1 MSESLINKGVA
12 VVGSPQ
18 RDHAPIVVVGVAR
31 GGTSMVAGSLA
42 HLGIFMGAQ
51 SSPPVF
57 EDVRLS
63 TLFEQKDFE
72 GVQALAEQYTQKH
85 GLWGWKR
92 PSSVEYLAD
101 VDRLLNRPRYI
112 FVYKDIM
119 SIAQRNA
126 ISMLSEL
133 VSGMERPIRQYKKTL
148 DFLKEKNPH
157 AMLVS
162 YDKAMSDPSHF
173 VQILI
178 EFSGVEPD
186 DAQVQAALEFITPNP
201 EHYLDSSRITKA
213 QGRLG
218 GVKDNKI
225 YGWAR
230 FVHSKQPARVDLFVN
245 DQKIGTAVADQPRPD
260 LAEKFNQDCAFNF
273 NLNSKDL
280 LKIGDVLRARVIHE
294 VIDLDNSPFVFED

>member
-51 SSPPVF
+51 SSAPVF

-92 PSSVEYLAD
+92 PSSVEYLDD
-101 VDRLLNRPRYI
+101 VDRLLNQPRYI

-133 VSGMERPIRQYKKTL
+133 VSGMERPVRQYKKRWI
-148 DFLKEKNPH
+148 F
-157 AMLVS
+157 
-162 YDKAMSDPSHF
+162 
-173 VQILI
+173 
-178 EFSGVEPD
+178 
-186 DAQVQAALEFITPNP
+186 
-201 EHYLDSSRITKA
+201 
-213 QGRLG
+213 
-218 GVKDNKI
+218 
-225 YGWAR
+225 
-230 FVHSKQPARVDLFVN
+230 
-245 DQKIGTAVADQPRPD
+245 
-260 LAEKFNQDCAFNF
+260 
-273 NLNSKDL
+273 
-280 LKIGDVLRARVIHE
+280 
-294 VIDLDNSPFVFED
+294 